1 MALLGIHKELLV
13 CSSGSKFLAIN
24 TEENSEAGKSFV
36 FDCSTAS
43 KKSQEND
50 NKGDDGGS
58 EEKGS
63 DKILAFTFSSSGQYF
78 SLTDDNKRLILFR
91 TKPIWKCLSIRY
103 VVRRCTALTITQ
115 SEDQI
120 LVADKSGDV
129 YSFSI
134 VEPQRPAELKLGHLS
149 MLLGVTLSYNDKYVI
164 TADRDEKIRVSILKS
179 PYNIESFC
187 LGHTE
192 FVSAVIVIPDH
203 PKQLL
208 SGSGDGTLR
217 LWEYKSGR
225 ELQCWDLRELND
237 PKQKDNEKKFAVS
250 RIACSRK
257 GGHVAV
263 LCDSFPAVHLFQI
276 DTGTQRLEFKE
287 TVRLAHNSW
296 DVAFDESAGLWVLQ
310 QNKVSTATLYRLREG
325 HWQCAV
331 EDPKLKTTVD
341 ILSNHW
347 DMFQVS
353 LDAESRYHNL
363 YKSVFDN
370 MAAYLL
376 KKEERIQQQ
385 GKRMKGQLPESSGAK
400 NI

>member
-1 MALLGIHKELLV
+1 MFLRSPFLV
-13 CSSGSKFLAIN
+13 FH
-24 TEENSEAGKSFV
+24 EW
-36 FDCSTAS
+36 
-43 KKSQEND
+43 
-50 NKGDDGGS
+50 
-58 EEKGS
+58 
-63 DKILAFTFSSSGQYF
+63 
-78 SLTDDNKRLILFR
+78 RW
-91 TKPIWKCLSIRY
+91 PY
-103 VVRRCTALTITQ
+103 VGRERAVTVVPRN
-115 SEDQI
+115 
-120 LVADKSGDV
+120 
-129 YSFSI
+129 
-134 VEPQRPAELKLGHLS
+134 VEPVDPGLRHLP
-149 MLLGVTLSYNDKYVI
+149 L
-164 TADRDEKIRVSILKS
+164 
-179 PYNIESFC
+179 P
-187 LGHTE
+187 
-192 FVSAVIVIPDH
+192 H
-203 PKQLL
+203 P
-208 SGSGDGTLR
+208 G
-217 LWEYKSGR
+217 E
-225 ELQCWDLRELND
+225 
-237 PKQKDNEKKFAVS
+237 
-250 RIACSRK
+250 
-257 GGHVAV
+257 
-263 LCDSFPAVHLFQI
+263 VHLFQI